1 MTMLSDDGA
10 QAQQSA
16 TWWVIGGMT
25 LIAPGAGLMATFT
38 PTRLKLLGFSEAE
51 IGIVVTA
58 FSVGLIAGCFF
69 GGPLVRRIGH
79 IRALALLCCL
89 GGLSIMAMSVTPS
102 TPLWSV
108 CRALTGFC
116 GTGIFIAAQSWLNEI
131 SPSER
136 RGRVLSTFYV
146 LYVIGIGAGSAIV
159 GVIDLESS
167 TAYLAGA
174 AFYVIAVLP
183 FAFTPAPTPAPPEHA
198 SIDLRAALQI
208 SPLGLL
214 GSAVAGA
221 MTMAFYGVGPVYG
234 LLQGFSTAEV
244 AILMALAPAGN
255 LFVQLPFG
263 FVSDRMDRRIVLLV
277 VSIGGIAAGTLI
289 GLLDLRA
296 IGGLVFVVGLF
307 AVLAGCME
315 TIYSVSA
322 AHANDR
328 AVPGQHVSLAGTLLF
343 AWSLGAFAGPAG
355 GTVFLATLEPGSLFL
370 MFAAAF
376 LAFSLF
382 ILWRFTKR
390 GEPAD
395 AVQEDFVV
403 VSATA
408 PIQAHPDAYVEEL
421 ADSAPEGTQGAEPD
435 KG

>member
-1 MTMLSDDGA
+1 MTMLSDDGS

-38 PTRLKLLGFSEAE
+38 PTRLKLLEFSEAE

-116 GTGIFIAAQSWLNEI
+116 GTGIFVAAQSWLNEI
-131 SPSER
+131 SPSDR

-159 GVIDLESS
+159 GVIDLDS
-167 TAYLAGA
+167 TAAYLAGA
-174 AFYVIAVLP
+174 AFYVVAVLP
-183 FAFTPAPTPAPPEHA
+183 FAFTPAPTPPPPEHA
-198 SIDLRAALQI
+198 SIDLKTAMRI

-234 LLQGFSTAEV
+234 LLQGFSAAEV
-244 AILMALAPAGN
+244 AVLMALAPAGN

-263 FVSDRMDRRIVLLV
+263 FVSDRLDRRAVLLV
-277 VSIGGIAAGTLI
+277 VSVGGLLAATLI
-289 GLLDLRA
+289 GVLDLRA
-296 IGGLVFVVGLF
+296 IGGLVLVVGLF
-307 AVLAGCME
+307 ALLAGCME

-343 AWSLGAFAGPAG
+343 AWSLGAFAGPAA
-355 GTVFLATLEPGSLFL
+355 GTIFLATLEPGSLFL
-370 MFAAAF
+370 MFAAACLIF
-376 LAFSLF
+376 GLF
-382 ILWRFTKR
+382 ILWRFTQR
-390 GEPAD
+390 ATPVD
-395 AVQEDFVV
+395 ALQEDFVV

-421 ADSAPEGTQGAEPD
+421 ADSAEDNAPAGDER